1 MMNILD
7 SSLEN
12 CTSIMLAN
20 FAYVG
25 MGSVMEGEEGGGSSA
40 ATWPWPLG

>member
-12 CTSIMLAN
+12 CTLMMLVN

-25 MGSVMEGEEGGGSSA
+25 VRCVMEGEEGGGSSA